1 MKLHWSPRSPYVRK
15 VMIAAHET
23 GVIDRL
29 TRVRTVAAMTTPHV
43 ELMADNPLS
52 KIPTLVLDDGSS
64 LYDSVVIC
72 EYFDSLHDGPKL
84 FPAEPEAHWTA
95 LRRHALGNGLLD
107 ILIFWRFERLR
118 EHPAQVYL
126 DAYAVKYSATL
137 NALEH
142 AAAAIAA
149 APFGIGHIAIGGA
162 LSYSD
167 FRFADIDWRRDH
179 PGLAEWHG
187 AFSQRP
193 SVRATEFAEG

>member
-23 GVIDRL
+23 GAAGRL
-29 TRVRTVAAMTTPHV
+29 ACVRTVAAMTTPHV
-43 ELMADNPLS
+43 ELMVDNPLS
-52 KIPTLVLDDGSS
+52 KIPTLVRDDGAP

-72 EYFDSLHDGPKL
+72 EYFDGLHDGPKL
-84 FPAEPEAHWTA
+84 FPAEPQARWTA

-107 ILIFWRFERLR
+107 VLLYWRSERLR
-118 EHPAQVYL
+118 KQPAPVWL
-126 DAYAVKYSATL
+126 DAYAVKQHATVD
-137 NALEH
+137 ALEKE
-142 AAAAIAA
+142 AAALAA
-149 APFGIGHIAIGGA
+149 TPFGIGHIAIGCA

-167 FRFADIDWRRDH
+167 FRFADLDWRRDH
-179 PGLAEWHG
+179 PGLAQWHA